1 LVQQKNPFSF
11 LSARD
16 ALVVRAVDL
25 HNAVTKVWVFYFD
38 FLSWLQ
44 WVVIWLLWV
53 VAI

>member
-1 LVQQKNPFSF
+1 MVQQKKPI

-25 HNAVTKVWVFYFD
+25 RSVVMKVWDFYFD

-44 WVVIWLLWV
+44 WVVIWLLWLAV
-53 VAI
+53 I